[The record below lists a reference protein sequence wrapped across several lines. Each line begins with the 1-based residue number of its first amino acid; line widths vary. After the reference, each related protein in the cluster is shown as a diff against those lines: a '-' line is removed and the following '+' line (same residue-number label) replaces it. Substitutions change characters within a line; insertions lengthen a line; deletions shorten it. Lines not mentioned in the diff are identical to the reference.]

1 MAKGKHKPA
10 PGAIRPDKV
19 LHPQSRKVKKLH
31 GKEVRK
37 QKVSANA
44 TAAGQKL
51 QQLGNLIMVHNDRNT
66 KTTIILNSGSFFQL
80 IFDYEFIGEKL
91 LWFHENL
98 DGVQPNVYEETETTT
113 PLTKAMML
121 ELVNAYL
128 ARFQDELDQINLK
141 NSIGGD
147 KKNKRHHYRSRVDV
161 IKFTLQNE
169 ENDFNGCGLE
179 MPNLLD
185 KNTYEYFTTWT
196 GELRYVQ
203 NIEMKR
209 FRRQELEK
217 VESDQAMDAQ

>member
-1 MAKGKHKPA
+1 MHIQNFRYMAKGKHKPA

-51 QQLGNLIMVHNDRNT
+51 QQLG
-66 KTTIILNSGSFFQL
+66 
-80 IFDYEFIGEKL
+80 EKL

-98 DGVQPNVYEETETTT
+98 DGVIPNVYVETETT
-113 PLTKAMML
+113 PFTKAMML
-121 ELVNAYL
+121 ELANAYL

-161 IKFTLQNE
+161 IKFTLENE

-185 KNTYEYFTTWT
+185 KNTFKYFTTWT

-209 FRRQELEK
+209 YRRQELEK

>member
-1 MAKGKHKPA
+1 MHIQNFRYMAKGKHKPA

-51 QQLGNLIMVHNDRNT
+51 QQLG
-66 KTTIILNSGSFFQL
+66 
-80 IFDYEFIGEKL
+80 EKL

-98 DGVQPNVYEETETTT
+98 DGVIPNVYVETETTPFT
-113 PLTKAMML
+113 TAMML
-121 ELVNAYL
+121 ELANAYL

-161 IKFTLQNE
+161 IKFTLENE

-185 KNTYEYFTTWT
+185 KNTFEYFTTWT

-209 FRRQELEK
+209 YRRQELEK

>member
-1 MAKGKHKPA
+1 MHIQNFRYMAKGKHKPA

-51 QQLGNLIMVHNDRNT
+51 QQLG
-66 KTTIILNSGSFFQL
+66 
-80 IFDYEFIGEKL
+80 EKL

-98 DGVQPNVYEETETTT
+98 DGVIPNVYVETETT
-113 PLTKAMML
+113 PFTKAMML
-121 ELVNAYL
+121 ELANAYL

-161 IKFTLQNE
+161 IKFTLENE

-185 KNTYEYFTTWT
+185 KNTFEYFTTWT

-209 FRRQELEK
+209 YRRQELEK

>member
-1 MAKGKHKPA
+1 M
-10 PGAIRPDKV
+10 
-19 LHPQSRKVKKLH
+19 
-31 GKEVRK
+31 
-37 QKVSANA
+37 
-44 TAAGQKL
+44 
-51 QQLGNLIMVHNDRNT
+51 
-66 KTTIILNSGSFFQL
+66 
-80 IFDYEFIGEKL
+80 

-98 DGVQPNVYEETETTT
+98 DGVQPNVYEETETTN

-121 ELVNAYL
+121 ELANAYL
-128 ARFQDELDQINLK
+128 TRFQDELDQINLK

-169 ENDFNGCGLE
+169 ENDFTGCGLE

>member
-1 MAKGKHKPA
+1 MTNTN
-10 PGAIRPDKV
+10 
-19 LHPQSRKVKKLH
+19 PQLFS
-31 GKEVRK
+31 
-37 QKVSANA
+37 
-44 TAAGQKL
+44 
-51 QQLGNLIMVHNDRNT
+51 
-66 KTTIILNSGSFFQL
+66 TTDYIFQL
-80 IFDYEFIGEKL
+80 IFDYKFIGEKL

-98 DGVQPNVYEETETTT
+98 EGVIPNVFVETETT
-113 PLTKAMML
+113 PFTKAMML
-121 ELVNAYL
+121 ELANAYL

-185 KNTYEYFTTWT
+185 KTTYEYFTTWT